1 MSINRSTSTPK
12 VSTEQSALTQGSSRT
27 SKALV
32 RIDEDMESRKRSV
45 SRRLAFK
52 IECAKAKAFRAFSFD
67 GEYTADKTTRTKRVW
82 PTRFAAFAALAL
94 SVTTVAFV
102 FEVHLGS
109 ESTPKNGASTDSAEP
124 ESDARAPNQSEPS
137 NPETNA
143 EGSGGSTESA
153 GSTGETPQTESKKP
167 PATAAAVPTS
177 STGRSDPPVTP
188 PTGSTGS
195 TEGATPS
202 TGASA
207 KSGLDLSIHID
218 AEAKAGSDTE

>member
-1 MSINRSTSTPK
+1 MTEHRPSTSA
-12 VSTEQSALTQGSSRT
+12 TEQTVLAEGTLGT

-32 RIDEDMESRKRSV
+32 RIDEDSESRKRSV
-45 SRRLAFK
+45 SRRLAIK
-52 IECAKAKAFRAFSFD
+52 IECARSKALRAFRFD
-67 GEYTADKTTRTKRVW
+67 GEYTADKTTRTMRVW

-124 ESDARAPNQSEPS
+124 ESDAKAPNKSEPS
-137 NPETNA
+137 NPETNPDD
-143 EGSGGSTESA
+143 SGGSTESA

-167 PATAAAVPTS
+167 PATAAAVPTG
-177 STGRSDPPVTP
+177 STGRSTPPVTP
-188 PTGSTGS
+188 ATGSTGS
-195 TEGATPS
+195 AEGATPS